1 MLKTFFAG
9 RVGKNAE
16 HRTTQ
21 GGTDICSFS
30 VACDT
35 GYGENKSTVWIDVA
49 KFGKG
54 AAGLTRYIRKGDPI
68 TVSGDLTTKEHNGKT
83 YLQCRADEIAL
94 QGGKSDN
101 RGERRQSYDDP
112 PANGGGGHDDLD
124 DSIPPF

>member
-9 RVGKNAE
+9 RVGKDAE

-21 GGTDICSFS
+21 GGMDICSFT

-54 AAGLTRYIRKGDPI
+54 AQGLSRYIRKGDNI
-68 TVSGDLTTKEHNGKT
+68 TVTGDLTTKEHNGKM
-83 YLQCRADEIAL
+83 YLQCRADDVAL

-101 RGERRQSYDDP
+101 RGERRRSYDDP
-112 PANGGGGHDDLD
+112 PANQGGGYGDLD
-124 DSIPPF
+124 DEIPPF